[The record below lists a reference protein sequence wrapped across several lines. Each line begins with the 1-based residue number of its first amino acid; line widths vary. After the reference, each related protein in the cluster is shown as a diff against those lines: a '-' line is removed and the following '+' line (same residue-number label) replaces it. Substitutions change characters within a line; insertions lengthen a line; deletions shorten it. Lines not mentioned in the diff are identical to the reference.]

1 MKEAVDSYK
10 PDIVWFDCG
19 FGGSLRAEHLGFY
32 RNGKLTE
39 QEEIFVSGYRSKYQR
54 EFLAHYFNLGER
66 SKKEVEL
73 VYKTHDIPPGIGMW
87 NMENGNIDGL
97 SHQPWMSDVNM
108 IDKGEDPEDY
118 DWFYKEGAIL
128 KGADYLIPL
137 LIDIVSKNGRML
149 LNVPPRANGS
159 FPEEAVKTL
168 EEIGNWLEV
177 NKEAIYDTIP
187 WVIYGEGPT
196 EIKEGH
202 YSDEGSGSLF
212 GAKDVCFTVKG
223 NNIYAIVLGWPG
235 EQLRIRSMG
244 SRGKLYDGEI
254 KAVELLGH
262 SGGLNFKQEPYFLT
276 IDLPANKPCNYA
288 YAFKCIVD

>member
-149 LNVPPRANGS
+149 LNVPPRADGS
-159 FPEEAVKTL
+159 FPKEAVKTL
-168 EEIGNWLEV
+168 EEIGSWLEV

-187 WVIYGEGPT
+187 WIIYGEGPT

-212 GAKDVCFTVKG
+212 DVKDVRFTVKG

-244 SRGKLYDGEI
+244 SRGKLYEGEI